1 MQPVASRQGTAR
13 LLVTVVAAEFT
24 AAGEDD

>member
-1 MQPVASRQGTAR
+1 MQSVASRQGTAR
-13 LLVTVVAAEFT
+13 LLVTEVAAEIT